1 MGFPAGIADKRYLAQ
16 LVFHHPLEVTPQ
28 IAVDHEDVEDALM
41 VRHKHVAL
49 VFLQVLLTFYLDRQQ
64 QRPDNHLCPPSSG
77 IVPPEVA
84 VADGGSDA
92 HLYRRKDRDEDQYRQ
107 AYDDLVELI

>member
-1 MGFPAGIADKRYLAQ
+1 
-16 LVFHHPLEVTPQ
+16 
-28 IAVDHEDVEDALM
+28 
-41 VRHKHVAL
+41 
-49 VFLQVLLTFYLDRQQ
+49 
-64 QRPDNHLCPPSSG
+64 
-77 IVPPEVA
+77 VA